1 MAKTSNYW
9 INRSTERLASSE
21 RYALST
27 LAQLSDVFTEAQQ
40 NIKREIDS
48 LYKNYAEK
56 GVLEKSALEGALNS
70 NEKSRFLRTVQL
82 KAQELGINPTEI
94 YDERYLWRL
103 SRLEALNK
111 QIELEIASIGLKEER
126 ITTSHYR
133 DVIENA
139 YGRSQEDIMDQY
151 NITPMFATL
160 SEDMIKAIV
169 NSKWEGRHYSDSIW
183 KNKDKLMREMPK
195 LLSSSMLSGQGVMK
209 TSRILRD
216 RMDVG
221 FFDAK
226 RLVATETNYMH
237 GQGELQSYIDD
248 GIGQYEYVAIL
259 DSRTSNIC
267 RSLDGEIFNT
277 EDAQVGENY
286 PPMHVFCRS
295 TTVAY
300 FEGTTLSRIRSVDLA
315 SLGYREL
322 QGLAKRY
329 DIRANQSGEVL
340 TRELSNK
347 IQYDVDYR
355 KRRLEPKDPEN
366 TAKEKVLEQVQTVE
380 N

>member
-1 MAKTSNYW
+1 
-9 INRSTERLASSE
+9 
-21 RYALST
+21 
-27 LAQLSDVFTEAQQ
+27 
-40 NIKREIDS
+40 
-48 LYKNYAEK
+48 
-56 GVLEKSALEGALNS
+56 
-70 NEKSRFLRTVQL
+70 
-82 KAQELGINPTEI
+82 
-94 YDERYLWRL
+94 
-103 SRLEALNK
+103 
-111 QIELEIASIGLKEER
+111 
-126 ITTSHYR
+126 
-133 DVIENA
+133 
-139 YGRSQEDIMDQY
+139 
-151 NITPMFATL
+151 
-160 SEDMIKAIV
+160 
-169 NSKWEGRHYSDSIW
+169 
-183 KNKDKLMREMPK
+183 MREVPK

-259 DSRTSNIC
+259 DSRTSDIC

>member
-133 DVIENA
+133 DVVENA

-160 SEDMIKAIV
+160 SEDMIRAIV

-267 RSLDGEIFNT
+267 KNLDGEIINI

-286 PPMHVFCRS
+286 PPMHPFCRS

-300 FEGTTLSRIRSVDLA
+300 FEGSDLSRKRSVDLE
-315 SLGYREL
+315 SLGYRDL
-322 QGLAKRY
+322 QELAKKY

-340 TRELSNK
+340 IRELSNEL
-347 IQYDVDYR
+347 QYDVDYR
-355 KRRLEPKDPEN
+355 RRRLEPKDPEN
-366 TAKEKVLEQVQTVE
+366 VEKQKVLEKV
-380 N
+380 